1 MVYGEKL
8 RKHLLDWEEVT
19 DVLGDTSGVDH
30 FKEGPDIDFHFRTLV
45 TKGKSEI
52 RQNVEG
58 IRVR

>member
-1 MVYGEKL
+1 M
-8 RKHLLDWEEVT
+8 LDWEEVT

-30 FKEGPDIDFHFRTLV
+30 FKEGPDKDLHFRTLV
-45 TKGKSEI
+45 RKGKSEI